1 MKQTELNKLKEL
13 LLEGEYKL
21 VTIETELEKA
31 KKVPR
36 SQLLKPKAL
45 KQKNLATPHKVGV
58 TVMHAQS

>member
-36 SQLLKPKAL
+36 SQQGSKTNNFGYP
-45 KQKNLATPHKVGV
+45 P
-58 TVMHAQS
+58 